1 MSRILKRPMFRRGGK
16 VNEGIMSGLTDRRN
30 YDKGAF
36 GSMSEDQIRSNIEML
51 MGLQDKFAPVAK
63 TNLPIGA
70 VGLNIASGM
79 SLVDALKDPYAQF
92 TKADD
97 RRRALMDKRK
107 QAAVSTVLGQAV
119 KTPKIPSTKFVKNTS
134 NQKLFNI
141 EPGESGF
148 VTNAQILAAQG
159 FFEEVKDPTTK
170 SALNI
175 SKETIAG
182 IEPGKVGFVTNKV
195 LRDNPGKFTDP
206 PVASEQI
213 TIGADGT
220 VNITKGDVK
229 GETPAQK
236 EGRQIKIATFQ
247 MNNAAQNLVSNLQAN
262 AKVGPVGSFITALDS
277 AGAQLKQAANAF
289 GFSTTGEN
297 KTFDDTGSGAIDRY
311 IEDKFGSS
319 IGGDAAKLGRI
330 KSVSINLAYL
340 MARIDE
346 PGGRFTDRDIALKM
360 EELGIGANPQRTI
373 NVLTNAV
380 KLRNSNAA
388 FAYQELTGN
397 PLDFSNMNIIGSI
410 DPNKDDPNKEK
421 SDGPK
426 EKIFNP
432 LGIDEKLLAN

>member
-30 YDKGAF
+30 YENGAF
-36 GSMSEDQIRSNIEML
+36 GNMSEDQIRSNIEML

-63 TNLPIGA
+63 TRLPLGE
-70 VGLNIASGM
+70 VGLALASGAPV
-79 SLVDALKDPYAQF
+79 VDALGAGYRKF
-92 TKADD
+92 VSDD
-97 RRRALMDKRK
+97 DKRRALMDKRK

-119 KTPKIPSTKFVKNTS
+119 KTPKIP
-134 NQKLFNI
+134 
-141 EPGESGF
+141 
-148 VTNAQILAAQG
+148 
-159 FFEEVKDPTTK
+159 TTK
-170 SALNI
+170 KALNKTNQI
-175 SKETIAG
+175 ING
-182 IEPGKVGFVTNKV
+182 VEPGKVGFFTNAQIAAF
-195 LRDNPGKFTDP
+195 PGGLVP
-206 PVASEQI
+206 PPAQSEQI

-236 EGRQIKIATFQ
+236 EGRQIKITTFQ
-247 MNNAAQNLVSNLQAN
+247 MNNAASSLVSDLNAN

-277 AGAQLKQAANAF
+277 AGAQLKQAADAF

-373 NVLTNAV
+373 NILTNAV

-410 DPNKDDPNKEK
+410 DPNKEK
-421 SDGPK
+421 SDGPRGMKK
-426 EKIFNP
+426 EKVFNP
-432 LGIDEKLLAN
+432 LGIDEKLLAD

>member
-30 YDKGAF
+30 YENGAF
-36 GSMSEDQIRSNIEML
+36 GNMSEDQIRSNIEML

-63 TNLPIGA
+63 TRLPLGE
-70 VGLNIASGM
+70 VGLALASGAPV
-79 SLVDALKDPYAQF
+79 VDALGAGYRKF
-92 TKADD
+92 VSDD
-97 RRRALMDKRK
+97 DKRRALMDKRK

-119 KTPKIPSTKFVKNTS
+119 KTPKIP
-134 NQKLFNI
+134 
-141 EPGESGF
+141 
-148 VTNAQILAAQG
+148 
-159 FFEEVKDPTTK
+159 TTK
-170 SALNI
+170 KALNKTNQI
-175 SKETIAG
+175 ING
-182 IEPGKVGFVTNKV
+182 VEPGKVGFFTNAQIAAF
-195 LRDNPGKFTDP
+195 PGGLVP
-206 PVASEQI
+206 PPAQSEQI

-236 EGRQIKIATFQ
+236 EGRQIKITTFQ
-247 MNNAAQNLVSNLQAN
+247 MNNAASSLVSDLNAN

-277 AGAQLKQAANAF
+277 AGAQLKQAADAF

-410 DPNKDDPNKEK
+410 DPNKEK
-421 SDGPK
+421 SDGPRGMKK
-426 EKIFNP
+426 EKVFNP
-432 LGIDEKLLAN
+432 LGIDEKLLAD

>member
-30 YDKGAF
+30 YENGAF
-36 GSMSEDQIRSNIEML
+36 GNMSEDQIRSNIEML

-63 TNLPIGA
+63 TRLPLGE
-70 VGLNIASGM
+70 VGLALASGAPV
-79 SLVDALKDPYAQF
+79 VDALGAGYRKFVSD
-92 TKADD
+92 DD

-119 KTPKIPSTKFVKNTS
+119 KTPKIP
-134 NQKLFNI
+134 
-141 EPGESGF
+141 
-148 VTNAQILAAQG
+148 
-159 FFEEVKDPTTK
+159 TTK
-170 SALNI
+170 KALN
-175 SKETIAG
+175 KTNQTING
-182 IEPGKVGFVTNKV
+182 VEPGKVGFFTNAQIAAF
-195 LRDNPGKFTDP
+195 PGGLVP
-206 PVASEQI
+206 PPAQSEQI

-229 GETPAQK
+229 GETSAQK
-236 EGRQIKIATFQ
+236 EGRQIKITTFQ
-247 MNNAAQNLVSNLQAN
+247 MNNAASSLVSDLNAN

-277 AGAQLKQAANAF
+277 AGAQLKQAADAF

-297 KTFDDTGSGAIDRY
+297 KTFEDTGSGAIDRY

-388 FAYQELTGN
+388 FAYQELTGD

-410 DPNKDDPNKEK
+410 DPNKEK
-421 SDGPK
+421 SDGPRGMKK
-426 EKIFNP
+426 EKVFNP
-432 LGIDEKLLAN
+432 LGIDEKLLAD

>member
-16 VNEGIMSGLTDRRN
+16 VNQGIMSGLVDRRN
-30 YDKGAF
+30 YKKGAF
-36 GSMSEDQIRSNIEML
+36 GNMSEDQIRSNIEML

-63 TNLPIGA
+63 TRLPLGE
-70 VGLNIASGM
+70 VGLALVSGAPV
-79 SLVDALKDPYAQF
+79 VDALGAGYKKFVSD
-92 TKADD
+92 DD
-97 RRRALMDKRK
+97 RRRALIDKRK

-119 KTPKIPSTKFVKNTS
+119 KTPKIP
-134 NQKLFNI
+134 
-141 EPGESGF
+141 
-148 VTNAQILAAQG
+148 
-159 FFEEVKDPTTK
+159 TTK
-170 SALNI
+170 KALNKTNQI
-175 SKETIAG
+175 ING
-182 IEPGKVGFVTNKV
+182 VEPGKVGFFTNAQIAAF
-195 LRDNPGKFTDP
+195 PGGLIP
-206 PVASEQI
+206 PPAQSEQI

-220 VNITKGDVK
+220 VNIKKGDVK
-229 GETPAQK
+229 GETPAVK
-236 EGRQIKIATFQ
+236 EGRQIKITTFQ
-247 MNNAAQNLVSNLQAN
+247 MNNAAQSLVSDLQAN

-277 AGAQLKQAANAF
+277 AGAQLKQAADAF
-289 GFSTTGEN
+289 GFSTTGPD

-373 NVLTNAV
+373 NVLTNAI

-410 DPNKDDPNKEK
+410 DPNKETSSGARGMK
-421 SDGPK
+421 
-426 EKIFNP
+426 KIFNP
-432 LGIDEKLLAN
+432 LGIDPKLLAE

>member
-1 MSRILKRPMFRRGGK
+1 
-16 VNEGIMSGLTDRRN
+16 
-30 YDKGAF
+30 
-36 GSMSEDQIRSNIEML
+36 ML

-63 TNLPIGA
+63 TRLPLGE
-70 VGLNIASGM
+70 VGLALASGAPV
-79 SLVDALKDPYAQF
+79 VDALGAGYKKFVSD
-92 TKADD
+92 DD

-119 KTPKIPSTKFVKNTS
+119 KTPKIP
-134 NQKLFNI
+134 
-141 EPGESGF
+141 
-148 VTNAQILAAQG
+148 
-159 FFEEVKDPTTK
+159 TTK
-170 SALNI
+170 KALN
-175 SKETIAG
+175 KTNQTING
-182 IEPGKVGFVTNKV
+182 VEPGKVGFFTNAQIAAF
-195 LRDNPGKFTDP
+195 PGGLVP
-206 PVASEQI
+206 PPAQSEQI

-229 GETPAQK
+229 GETSAQK
-236 EGRQIKIATFQ
+236 EGRQIKITTFQ
-247 MNNAAQNLVSNLQAN
+247 MNNAASSLVSDLNAN

-277 AGAQLKQAANAF
+277 AGAQLKQAADAF

-297 KTFDDTGSGAIDRY
+297 KTFEDTGSGAIDRY

-388 FAYQELTGN
+388 FAYQELTGD

-410 DPNKDDPNKEK
+410 DPNKEK
-421 SDGPK
+421 SDGPRGMKK
-426 EKIFNP
+426 EKVFNP
-432 LGIDEKLLAN
+432 LGIDEKLLAD

>member
-30 YDKGAF
+30 YENGAF
-36 GSMSEDQIRSNIEML
+36 GNMSEDQIRSNIEML

-63 TNLPIGA
+63 TRLPLGE
-70 VGLNIASGM
+70 VGLALASGAPV
-79 SLVDALKDPYAQF
+79 VDALGAGYKKF
-92 TKADD
+92 VSDD
-97 RRRALMDKRK
+97 DKRRALMDKRK

-119 KTPKIPSTKFVKNTS
+119 KTPKIP
-134 NQKLFNI
+134 
-141 EPGESGF
+141 
-148 VTNAQILAAQG
+148 
-159 FFEEVKDPTTK
+159 TTK
-170 SALNI
+170 KALN
-175 SKETIAG
+175 KTNQTING
-182 IEPGKVGFVTNKV
+182 VEPGKVGFFTNAQIAAF
-195 LRDNPGKFTDP
+195 PGGLVP
-206 PVASEQI
+206 PPAQSEQI

-229 GETPAQK
+229 GETSAQK
-236 EGRQIKIATFQ
+236 EGRQIKITTFQ
-247 MNNAAQNLVSNLQAN
+247 MNNAASSLVSDLNAN

-277 AGAQLKQAANAF
+277 AGAQLKQAADAF

-319 IGGDAAKLGRI
+319 VGGDAAKLGRI

-388 FAYQELTGN
+388 FAYQELTGD

-410 DPNKDDPNKEK
+410 DPNKEK
-421 SDGPK
+421 SDGPRGMKK
-426 EKIFNP
+426 EKVFNP
-432 LGIDEKLLAN
+432 LGIDEKLLAD

>member
-1 MSRILKRPMFRRGGK
+1 MFRRGGK

-30 YDKGAF
+30 YSNGMF
-36 GSMSEDQIRSNIEML
+36 GNMSEDQIRSNIGML

-63 TNLPIGA
+63 TRLPLGE
-70 VGLNIASGM
+70 VGLALASGAPV
-79 SLVDALKDPYAQF
+79 VDALGAGYKKF
-92 TKADD
+92 VSDD
-97 RRRALMDKRK
+97 DKRRALMDKRK

-148 VTNAQILAAQG
+148 VTDAQILAAQG
-159 FFEEVKDPTTK
+159 SFEEVKDPTTK

-236 EGRQIKIATFQ
+236 EGRQIKITTFQ
-247 MNNAAQNLVSNLQAN
+247 MNNAASSLVSDLNAN
-262 AKVGPVGSFITALDS
+262 AKVGPAGSFIMALDS
-277 AGAQLKQAANAF
+277 AGAQLKQAADAF
-289 GFSTTGEN
+289 GFSTTGE
-297 KTFDDTGSGAIDRY
+297 K
-311 IEDKFGSS
+311 
-319 IGGDAAKLGRI
+319 
-330 KSVSINLAYL
+330 
-340 MARIDE
+340 
-346 PGGRFTDRDIALKM
+346 
-360 EELGIGANPQRTI
+360 
-373 NVLTNAV
+373 
-380 KLRNSNAA
+380 
-388 FAYQELTGN
+388 
-397 PLDFSNMNIIGSI
+397 
-410 DPNKDDPNKEK
+410 
-421 SDGPK
+421 
-426 EKIFNP
+426 
-432 LGIDEKLLAN
+432 

>member
-30 YDKGAF
+30 YENGAF
-36 GSMSEDQIRSNIEML
+36 GNMSEDQIRSNIEML

-63 TNLPIGA
+63 TRLPLGE
-70 VGLNIASGM
+70 VGLALASGAPV
-79 SLVDALKDPYAQF
+79 VDALGAGYKKFVSD
-92 TKADD
+92 DD

-119 KTPKIPSTKFVKNTS
+119 KTPKIP
-134 NQKLFNI
+134 
-141 EPGESGF
+141 
-148 VTNAQILAAQG
+148 
-159 FFEEVKDPTTK
+159 TTK
-170 SALNI
+170 KALN
-175 SKETIAG
+175 KTNQTING
-182 IEPGKVGFVTNKV
+182 VEPGKVGFFTNAQIAAF
-195 LRDNPGKFTDP
+195 PGGLVP
-206 PVASEQI
+206 PPAQSEQI

-220 VNITKGDVK
+220 VNIIKGDVK

-236 EGRQIKIATFQ
+236 EGRQIKITTFQ
-247 MNNAAQNLVSNLQAN
+247 MNNAASSLVSDLNAN

-277 AGAQLKQAANAF
+277 AGAQLKQAADAF

-319 IGGDAAKLGRI
+319 VGGDAAKLGRI

-388 FAYQELTGN
+388 FAYQELTGD

-410 DPNKDDPNKEK
+410 DPNKEK
-421 SDGPK
+421 SDGPRGMKK
-426 EKIFNP
+426 EKVFNP
-432 LGIDEKLLAN
+432 LGIDEKLLAD